1 MKIGTEKFS
10 DECPK
15 CGEVKGW
22 IRKPSHRIIPEFGK
36 SFSCFSMICLRCKYE
51 TETVKIREDYL
62 KEKTTE
68 IKDVT
73 PYKPNILYKI
83 ISKIKYYIYPKK

>member
-1 MKIGTEKFS
+1 MQIGKENFP

-22 IRKPSHRIIPEFGK
+22 IRKPGLRIIPEFGK
-36 SFSCFSMICLRCKYE
+36 SFSCFSLICLRCKYE
-51 TETVKIREDYL
+51 TKTVKIRKDYL

-68 IKDVT
+68 IKDIT
-73 PYKPNILYKI
+73 PYKSNILNKI
-83 ISKIKYYIYPKK
+83 ISKIKKWKKN